1 MILKIYYKYKNR
13 LNTRFL
19 EHQALLS
26 EQTFIQR
33 EKKCV
38 TWHIEDDKIKDSAD
52 WKNFLVFAEM
62 NDLRLEK
69 IPDNLIEIL
78 LIYRTLYAEM
88 GYYETGN
95 AFRDLLIDFI
105 GEEKK

>member
-1 MILKIYYKYKNR
+1 MEKFSGFRGNE
-13 LNTRFL
+13 RF
-19 EHQALLS
+19 
-26 EQTFIQR
+26 
-33 EKKCV
+33 
-38 TWHIEDDKIKDSAD
+38 
-52 WKNFLVFAEM
+52 
-62 NDLRLEK
+62 DLRLEQ

-78 LIYRTLYAEM
+78 LIYRTMFAEK